1 MVLPVLGLPQQWQL
15 PATLFLS
22 MLPVLCI
29 LFLARRCRSSSMK
42 DRLHL
47 PPSPPGLPILG
58 NLHQMGALPHQSF
71 WKMAQQYGP
80 VMLLRLGRV
89 PTVVVS
95 SAEGAREVMKTY
107 DTDCCSRPDTAG
119 PRRISYDHKDV
130 TFSPYSEQW
139 RERRKVLVLE
149 FLSMRRVQNAWYA
162 REAQVDKLI
171 DQLTTNG
178 QQPMVLEDHIFRY
191 MDGIVG
197 TVAFGNIYGT
207 EQFGETKHFHDMINE
222 AMIARSSFCA
232 EDFFPNAFGRLVDHL
247 TGVVSRREHVFREF
261 DAFYE
266 VIIEQHL
273 KSTHTT
279 PRNDEDLVDVLIG
292 LTKEHQGSIRFGRD
306 NIKALLTNTFI
317 GSVDTCSVTIVWAM
331 AELIRKPYVLK
342 KVQDEI
348 RTMVGNKK
356 RVEPNDLPK
365 LKYLKTV
372 VMETLRLHPA
382 VPLLVPRETLRQIK
396 ISGYD
401 IPAKTRLFV
410 NAWAIGR
417 DPTIWDNSK
426 EFDPDRF
433 DGKDVSFNGT
443 HFDFVPFGAGRR
455 MCPGMTM
462 GVTTTEFT
470 LANLLHCFDWKLPEG
485 VSSEDINMEEAGGLA
500 VHKKMPLVLVPTRYN
515 CQR

>member
-1 MVLPVLGLPQQWQL
+1 MVLAVLGLPQQWQL
-15 PATLFLS
+15 PATLFLGI
-22 MLPVLCI
+22 VLSI
-29 LFLARRCRSSSMK
+29 LFLARRCRSTSRK

-58 NLHQMGALPHQSF
+58 NLHQMGTLPHRSL
-71 WKMAQQYGP
+71 WKMAQQHGP
-80 VMLLRLGRV
+80 VMLLRLGKV

-95 SAEGAREVMKTY
+95 SAEGAREVMKTH
-107 DTDCCSRPDTAG
+107 DADCCSRPDTPG
-119 PRRISYDHKDV
+119 PRRISYGHKDV
-130 TFSPYSEQW
+130 SFSPYSEQW
-139 RERRKVLVLE
+139 RERRKILVVE

-171 DQLTTNG
+171 DRLTSNG
-178 QQPMVLEDHIFRY
+178 QQPVFLEDHIFRY

-207 EQFGETKHFHDMINE
+207 EQFGQTKHFHDVINE

-232 EDFFPNAFGRLVDHL
+232 EDFFPNALGRLVDHL

-261 DAFYE
+261 DAFFE
-266 VIIEQHL
+266 TIIEQHL
-273 KSTHTT
+273 QSTHTT

-306 NIKALLTNTFI
+306 HIKALLTNTFI
-317 GSVDTCSVTIVWAM
+317 GSIDTCSVTIVWAM
-331 AELIRKPYVLK
+331 SELIRKPSVLK

-348 RTMVGNKK
+348 RTMIGNKE
-356 RVEPNDLPK
+356 RVQPNDLSK

-382 VPLLVPRETLRQIK
+382 LPLLVPRETMRQIN
-396 ISGYD
+396 ISGS
-401 IPAKTRLFV
+401 
-410 NAWAIGR
+410 
-417 DPTIWDNSK
+417 TIWDNSK

-433 DGKDVSFNGT
+433 EGKDVSFNGT

-455 MCPGMTM
+455 MCPGITM
-462 GVTTTEFT
+462 GVTATEFT
-470 LANLLHCFDWKLPEG
+470 LANLLHCFDWKLPKG
-485 VSSEDINMEEAGGLA
+485 VSIEDINMEEAGGLT
-500 VHKKMPLVLVPTRYN
+500 VHKKTSLVLVPTRYN
-515 CQR
+515 WQRRCS